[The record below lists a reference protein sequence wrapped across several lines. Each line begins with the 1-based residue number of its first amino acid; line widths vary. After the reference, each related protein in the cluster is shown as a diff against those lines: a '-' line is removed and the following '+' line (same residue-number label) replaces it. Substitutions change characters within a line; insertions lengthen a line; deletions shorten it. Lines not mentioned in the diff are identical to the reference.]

1 MFFSSIKKI
10 NRLISKEVSNVY
22 LKVTIEKV
30 TYSKLR
36 FSKFKK
42 FFSGSIFEGF
52 QLTQVSLSFRTS
64 CCSLKIKR
72 LVAKHGY
79 FFSIILILKEIMT
92 F

>member
-42 FFSGSIFEGF
+42 FVSRSIFEGF